1 MIASVLSSMQVFWAS
16 VFILPKIV
24 VKEINKL
31 LKSFMWCQGEI
42 SKGKAKISWENI
54 CKPKD
59 QGGLGIKDL
68 QTWNEVLILNHL
80 WNIYQLKKILCGSNG
95 LMWKS

>member
-1 MIASVLSSMQVFWAS
+1 MQVYWAS
-16 VFILPKIV
+16 VFILPKTV

-31 LKSFMWCQGEI
+31 LKGFLWCQGEI
-42 SKGKAKISWENI
+42 TKGKAKISWENI

-68 QTWNEVLILNHL
+68 QTWNEVLILKHL
-80 WNIYQLKKILCGSNG
+80 WNIAAKKDTTWVKWINVEKLKGKTYG
-95 LMWKS
+95 K